1 MYDETARFELH
12 EGLREALGEARGDT
26 LMSLLPPVG
35 WADVATNHDL
45 DAKIDALGDR
55 LDARIDALTAQ
66 VDALV
71 SHVDAQIEA
80 LRASTAAQFEIT
92 RLANLKALAEL
103 EGRIHRDMLRQ
114 TWTIIG
120 SFIAFAAVLTANNLL

>member
-1 MYDETARFELH
+1 
-12 EGLREALGEARGDT
+12 
-26 LMSLLPPVG
+26 MSLLPPVG
-35 WADVATNHDL
+35 WADVATTHDV
-45 DAKIDALGDR
+45 DVLGDR
-55 LDARIDALTAQ
+55 LDARIDALEAR
-66 VDALV
+66 VDTQIAALAARV
-71 SHVDAQIEA
+71 AAQIEA
-80 LRASTAAQFEIT
+80 LRASTAAQFEVA